1 MQEYWIYDSHDHPA
15 ACRLYRPYHGK
26 SMRLQAVLH
35 CQLTLGFSKDIVPK
49 CTALRIRIDSRNY
62 AIRREQYTV
71 KGDICAASD
80 NLHHM
85 SQALCR
91 LILTVAD
98 GQCQRLDDRL
108 SLREVLLE
116 FIGKNDSIEAAMLAQ
131 GQDALCVEI
140 L

>member
-1 MQEYWIYDSHDHPA
+1 
-15 ACRLYRPYHGK
+15 
-26 SMRLQAVLH
+26 
-35 CQLTLGFSKDIVPK
+35 
-49 CTALRIRIDSRNY
+49 
-62 AIRREQYTV
+62 
-71 KGDICAASD
+71 
-80 NLHHM
+80 M
-85 SQALCR
+85 SEALCR